1 MHPPSDLWFVEVSY
15 LAEKALGAA
24 DGYHA
29 FAALPYPYIVA
40 PIFVAYIFLVKL
52 SLFKFL
58 IFVFFFFF
66 NLRYDNELMYSA
78 LI

>member
-15 LAEKALGAA
+15 IAEKALGAA
-24 DGYHA
+24 DENHA

-40 PIFVAYIFLVKL
+40 PIFVAYIFFVKL

-58 IFVFFFFF
+58 IFFFFF
-66 NLRYDNELMYSA
+66 LS
-78 LI
+78 